1 MHWANGKIELGIWNI
16 KKYIIFF
23 KNVFGHIKRI
33 AVTAIHQKFHL
44 QSEIGCMSDSESHV
58 KGQWRPDIDISI
70 HIWSWRT
77 WKNFNNNSHK
87 IILIIDSK

>member
-58 KGQWRPDIDISI
+58 KGQWRPDISI
-70 HIWSWRT
+70 HI
-77 WKNFNNNSHK
+77 FGLEEHGK
-87 IILIIDSK
+87 ISTITATKLF

>member
-58 KGQWRPDIDISI
+58 KGQWRPDMVL
-70 HIWSWRT
+70 
-77 WKNFNNNSHK
+77 KNMEKNPTITATKLF
-87 IILIIDSK
+87 